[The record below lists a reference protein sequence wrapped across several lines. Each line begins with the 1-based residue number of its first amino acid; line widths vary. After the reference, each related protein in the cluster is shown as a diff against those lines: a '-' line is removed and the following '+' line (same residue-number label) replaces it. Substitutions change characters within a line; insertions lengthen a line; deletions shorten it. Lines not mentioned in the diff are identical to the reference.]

1 MIQCLPLEMMGVKV
15 RIFARRDQE
24 IRRLLSRELL
34 GHHQECKL
42 SCGCRLANN
51 SSLMRVDM
59 ETENTHF
66 CLGSF
71 SVGSR
76 ELKNDKYEI

>member
-1 MIQCLPLEMMGVKV
+1 MMGVKV
-15 RIFARRDQE
+15 RILARRDQE

-34 GHHQECKL
+34 ATQECKL
-42 SCGCRLANN
+42 SCGCKLANN
-51 SSLMRVDM
+51 SSLMRVNM
-59 ETENTHF
+59 ETENTPF
-66 CLGSF
+66 CPGSF